1 MVLTKMSNRVFCVH
15 ENSKSQP
22 IIANHDRLKAAL
34 SRKEMN
40 VSSV

>member
-15 ENSKSQP
+15 ENSQP

-34 SRKEMN
+34 FRKEMN